1 MILSDPCVDV
11 LWEVWFHAM
20 PHLVENKVKTFHQ
33 KIGKILKPPSEVVS
47 NLPGFVLDS
56 CVRLKPTE
64 TANHDVIAPPLDLL
78 ANGS

>member
-33 KIGKILKPPSEVVS
+33 KIGTILKPPSEVVS
-47 NLPGFVLDS
+47 NLSGPMRFRVRICG
-56 CVRLKPTE
+56 RLKGKRWR
-64 TANHDVIAPPLDLL
+64 H
-78 ANGS
+78 